1 MKRADLMS
9 GKRVIVSG
17 LGRMGLRHLR
27 GVLLAGDI
35 PVLVSRSRPSI
46 SNAHDV
52 LRELSLSLAVES
64 YENLGQIP
72 EGSRFDAAIIST
84 TSDVRPAQLEALIKL
99 GCPSILLEKPLAQSH
114 QKLKSIQS
122 VASDTD
128 VTVCLFRRTLPYFRE
143 FKNSRK
149 DITTPLVINV
159 VTGASGIG
167 CNGIH
172 WIDFALYL
180 SDSKSGSLLWGEIY
194 PEPVKSGR
202 GQQFKDYGGCGVF
215 ALGEHGS
222 RLILTQNSQ
231 SSVPTMVN
239 IVDEHRLLVVDQF
252 SRETNDVKRSLEST
266 KPHYLY
272 GQDYDR
278 TTVLDTEVVDWP
290 ALTRSWLDSLS
301 GDAECHLPK
310 LDESIVAHE
319 LMYDLLETSGLRDFA
334 IT

>member
-1 MKRADLMS
+1 MS
-9 GKRVIVSG
+9 GKHVIVSG

-27 GVLLAGDI
+27 GVVLAGDI
-35 PVLVSRSRPSI
+35 PILVSRSKSSI

-52 LRELSLSLAVES
+52 ICELAPSLAVES
-64 YENLGQIP
+64 YENLEQIS
-72 EGSRFDAAIIST
+72 EGSRIDAAIIST
-84 TSDVRPAQLEALIKL
+84 TSDVRPAQLEAVIKL
-99 GCPSILLEKPLAQSH
+99 GCSSILLEKPLAQSRE
-114 QKLKSIQS
+114 KLKAIQS
-122 VASDTD
+122 VASDID

-143 FKNSRK
+143 FQNGRK
-149 DITTPLVINV
+149 DVTTPLVINV

-180 SDSKSGSLLWGEIY
+180 SGSKSGSLLWGEIY

-202 GQQFKDYGGCGVF
+202 GQQFKDFGGCGVF

-239 IVDEHRLLVVDQF
+239 IVDEHRLLVIDQF
-252 SRETNDVKRSLEST
+252 SGEAHDAKRDLAST

-278 TTVLDTEVVDWP
+278 TTVSDTEAVDWP
-290 ALTRSWLDSLS
+290 TVTCSWLDSLT

-310 LDESIVAHE
+310 LDECIVAHK
-319 LMYDLLETSGLRDFA
+319 LMYDLLETSGLSDFA